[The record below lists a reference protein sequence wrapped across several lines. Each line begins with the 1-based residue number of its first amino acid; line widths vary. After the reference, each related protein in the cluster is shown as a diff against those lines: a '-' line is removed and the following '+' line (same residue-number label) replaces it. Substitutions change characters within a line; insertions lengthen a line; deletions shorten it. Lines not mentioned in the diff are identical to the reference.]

1 MEVNNHMLLF
11 CLCVV
16 FRFHLF
22 VVDSEGFLQFFFHLL
37 FIVLNHELGGNLG
50 IRANYSDFKV
60 RHLFSRETTSFRIK
74 RSIESWMFEVT
85 GK

>member
-37 FIVLNHELGGNLG
+37 LIVLNHELGGNLG
-50 IRANYSDFKV
+50 I
-60 RHLFSRETTSFRIK
+60 
-74 RSIESWMFEVT
+74 
-85 GK
+85 

>member
-1 MEVNNHMLLF
+1 MEKGHNFCIFCTQMEVNNHMLLF

-50 IRANYSDFKV
+50 I
-60 RHLFSRETTSFRIK
+60 
-74 RSIESWMFEVT
+74 
-85 GK
+85 